1 MNDLMS
7 GLTDVNGDQ
16 GHVIAAAMREV
27 AEVDGMHPAEAQL
40 INQFVGGLPP
50 LEGNVDISLLD
61 TEELRLTYVK
71 SMVLVAYA
79 DGVLT
84 DLERDLVAKK
94 SAEVGVNAEQLSSL
108 YIQVARGLLG
118 PFAGIQLYRD
128 QAVEIGRSLG
138 LDDDAIAEVLG
149 PTA

>member
-61 TEELRLTYVK
+61 TEELRPASIV
-71 SMVLVAYA
+71 
-79 DGVLT
+79 
-84 DLERDLVAKK
+84 
-94 SAEVGVNAEQLSSL
+94 VGVIAFILDRQLE
-108 YIQVARGLLG
+108 QVA
-118 PFAGIQLYRD
+118 
-128 QAVEIGRSLG
+128 S
-138 LDDDAIAEVLG
+138 
-149 PTA
+149 